1 MRNALRGRARKAP
14 GARNAPRT
22 PCLKVYVSGHSANC
36 SEALRLAEVAAVRY
50 PCVTVQVVDLDTE
63 QTPLPEFIVAVPT
76 HVLEGRVLW
85 LGNPSSEE
93 LFARLGE
100 ALG

>member
-1 MRNALRGRARKAP
+1 MAD
-14 GARNAPRT
+14 RT
-22 PCLKVYVSGHSANC
+22 RHYANC

-50 PCVTVQVVDLDTE
+50 PCVTMQVVDLDTE

-76 HVLEGRVLW
+76 YVLEGRVLW
-85 LGNPSSEE
+85 LGNPFSEE
-93 LFARLGE
+93 LFARLSE